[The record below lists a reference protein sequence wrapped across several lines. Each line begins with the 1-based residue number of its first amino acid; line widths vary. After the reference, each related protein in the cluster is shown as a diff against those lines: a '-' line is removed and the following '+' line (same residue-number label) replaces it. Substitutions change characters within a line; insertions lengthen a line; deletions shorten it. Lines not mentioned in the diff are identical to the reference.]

1 MRLGEKIVWK
11 KSANKQ
17 QNSANN
23 LIKIQCKIE
32 ELGDG
37 GEFLFCG
44 EVLCDTFEQ
53 LGHEEETVTVSGQEF
68 LDMFLEEMPSK

>member
-1 MRLGEKIVWK
+1 ME

-68 LDMFLEEMPSK
+68 LDMFLEELPSK

>member
-68 LDMFLEEMPSK
+68 LDMFLEELPSK